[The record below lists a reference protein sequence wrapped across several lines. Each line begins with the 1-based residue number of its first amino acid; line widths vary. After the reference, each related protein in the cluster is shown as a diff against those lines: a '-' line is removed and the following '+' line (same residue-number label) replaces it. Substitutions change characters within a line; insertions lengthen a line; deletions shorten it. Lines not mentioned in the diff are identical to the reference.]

1 MLLSIA
7 LYLLFGA
14 FSGLVAGLFGVGGG
28 AVIVPILIYA
38 FSAQAFPPEFSTHM
52 AIGTSLAIISFTSLS
67 SVRTHH
73 NNGFVLWPYVRIMA
87 PALLV
92 GVAIGVYTVVQ
103 IPGPVLQWIIGSFL
117 CLVAVQMAF
126 NLMPEG
132 QEKKPSALALAGAG
146 SGIGWVSALFGI
158 GGGTLTVPFLS
169 FYGTRMQY
177 AVATSAA
184 CGFPIAVGG
193 ALTNIIVGWDIPDLP
208 KGSFGFVHLPA
219 FFGIVIMSMPF
230 AHLGANLAKRL
241 SAVLLKRFFAT
252 FLVLVGLSIIA
263 TASGAN

>member
-1 MLLSIA
+1 MLTSLA

-14 FSGLVAGLFGVGGG
+14 LSGLVAGLFGVGGG
-28 AVIVPILIYA
+28 AIIVPMLIYA
-38 FSAQAFPPEFSTHM
+38 FSIQGFSADFLTHM
-52 AIGTSLAIISFTSLS
+52 AIGTSLAVITFTSIS
-67 SVRTHH
+67 SVKAHH

-87 PALLV
+87 PALLF
-92 GVAIGVYTVVQ
+92 GVALGVYTVVQ
-103 IPGPVLQWIIGSFL
+103 IPGLILQWIIGFFL

-126 NLMPEG
+126 NLMPKG
-132 QEKKPSALALAGAG
+132 HKKTPSTLALIGAG

-169 FYGTRMQY
+169 FYGTRIQQ

-193 ALTNIIVGWDIPDLP
+193 ALTNIVIGWNAPSLPDASL
-208 KGSFGFVHLPA
+208 GYIYLPA

-230 AHLGANLAKRL
+230 ARIGANLAKRL
-241 SAVLLKRFFAT
+241 PAATLKRFFAI
-252 FLVLVGLSIIA
+252 FLLLVGLSIIA
-263 TASGAN
+263 TASEVY